1 MAETPGAARRGRREA
16 TMDAALPEHRVA
28 LASRLRDLRDESGR
42 PSYRRLSELAHCS
55 FASLSAAAA
64 GRRFPTWETTRG
76 YVTGCLR
83 HAGREA
89 DIDLVLGQWRRLWE
103 DIDVREKAHR
113 LDRPAAQV
121 SAPPAPAVPVRK
133 RSRWPIAAVVAV
145 LVLMATMAAGDAR
158 RSAPQAMTGLFNILV
173 VPFEGFPSSAGGLE
187 HTLARELEQWARGET
202 AVQTRGPDDVGR
214 VAARGARARQDALTR
229 LAADH
234 NADVVL
240 TGLLRPDGDTW
251 TVVIEVVLTE
261 RVFAETPEFV
271 GRHEFA
277 LTEPADV
284 IRGNVEINQ
293 QLAGDAVRYVQAVV
307 AFVRGLGRYALDDY
321 PGAEREFR
329 TADGGLAEPAR
340 RITGHT
346 EVVLLMLG
354 NAVGRTG
361 RYAEAA
367 AIFRRALA
375 RSPEYPRA
383 TIGLAEALRA
393 GVTCGKGGVAPL
405 RQALELY
412 GRALPASGGGLVEMK
427 TRLGLGL
434 AYQCLSMSGTPRWT
448 QADVQLADVQ
458 FAGVLRVHRGWA
470 SSGEARRQSLRLAA
484 EARAG
489 QALTAWRSG
498 DLAGA
503 AVAYEEA
510 VSMLHAIGVVRPTIQ
525 ERERIFLRNLRDTY
539 VAMNESSQAEA
550 VDARLLRA
558 GGGS

>member
-1 MAETPGAARRGRREA
+1 MAEIPDVPRRGRREDLL
-16 TMDAALPEHRVA
+16 DAALPAHRRA
-28 LASRLRDLRDESGR
+28 FATRLRDLRRECGQ
-42 PSYRRLSELAHCS
+42 PPYRTLSRLAHCGLG
-55 FASLSAAAA
+55 SLSEAAS

-89 DIDLVLGQWRRLWE
+89 DIDRLLPQWRRLWE
-103 DIDVREKAHR
+103 DTEVRDKAHR
-113 LDRPAAQV
+113 LDRPATQV
-121 SAPPAPAVPVRK
+121 SVAAAPAAPVRK
-133 RSRWPIAAVVAV
+133 RSRRPIAAAVAV
-145 LVLMATMAAGDAR
+145 LVLMATMAAGGAR
-158 RSAPQAMTGLFNILV
+158 PSAPPAMTGLFNILV

-202 AVQTRGPDDVGR
+202 TVETRGPAEVGR
-214 VAARGARARQDALTR
+214 VTARDPRARERALTR
-229 LAADH
+229 LGADH

-251 TVVIEVVLTE
+251 TVVIDIVLTE

-271 GRHEFA
+271 GRHELT

-284 IRGNVEINQ
+284 IRGNVEVNH
-293 QLAGDAVRYVQAVV
+293 QLAADAVRYVQAVV
-307 AFVRGLGRYALDDY
+307 AFVRGLGRYALEDY

-340 RITGHT
+340 QNTGHA
-346 EVVLLMLG
+346 EVILLMLG

-367 AIFRRALA
+367 VIFRRALA
-375 RSPEYPRA
+375 HSPGYPRA

-393 GVTCGKGGVAPL
+393 GATCGKGSDPPL

-412 GRALPASGGGLVEMK
+412 RRALPASGGALIEMK

-434 AYQCLSMSGTPRWT
+434 AYQCLSLGGTPRWA
-448 QADVQLADVQ
+448 QADEQ
-458 FAGVLRVHRGWA
+458 FAGVLRAHRGWA

-498 DLAGA
+498 HLAA
-503 AVAYEEA
+503 AAAAYEEA

-539 VAMNESSQAEA
+539 LAMNATRQAEA
-550 VDARLLRA
+550 VNARLIRA
-558 GGGS
+558 GGIS